1 MSLDMYAV
9 GTALA
14 TQYGTVTAP
23 AGTMG
28 GTAIRGATIETPN
41 NIPAF
46 PYIVIEL
53 PSGELPVGGGERR
66 ATHEFPV
73 YFLFSRASG
82 DTPRDKKALL
92 QWLGPL
98 FDATFTATKLG
109 LTSVMKALPNSYEP
123 VIYEYAGVEYHAWRF
138 VVGVWTEDTVTLV
151 A

>member
-23 AGTMG
+23 ASMG
-28 GTAIRGATIETPN
+28 GTVIRGSTIETPN
-41 NIPAF
+41 NVQVF

-53 PSGELPVGGGERR
+53 PSGELPVGGGQRR
-66 ATHEFPV
+66 AVHEFPV

-82 DTPRDKKALL
+82 DTPRNKKALL

-98 FDATFTATKLG
+98 LDATFTATKLG
-109 LTSVMKALPNSYEP
+109 LSSVVMKALPNSYEP
-123 VIYEYAGVEYHAWRF
+123 VIYEYGDIGYHAWRF

-151 A
+151 P